1 MRAPAASTTPL
12 GPQML
17 VAVDRAADLLCARI
31 ADGTYRPSTSTPALV
46 QLAAQF
52 GVTTGIMHQAV
63 RRLKRTGI
71 IATCRQGRAVIADA
85 ACEELERRAL
95 ASCPAPQPGPEPESE
110 SAVNRQITQLAARIR
125 GDIASGAWLPGQPR
139 TRRELRE
146 GYQVP
151 GRVVAGAVRRLR
163 IEQVVKVRR
172 RVGVRPLPGPPSMA
186 GPHQAAAESDTSPAG
201 SVEASARLP
210 RRGTPC

>member
-1 MRAPAASTTPL
+1 
-12 GPQML
+12 ML

-46 QLAAQF
+46 HLAAQF
-52 GVTTGIMHQAV
+52 GVTTGVMHQAV

-95 ASCPAPQPGPEPESE
+95 ASRPDPQPEPEP
-110 SAVNRQITQLAARIR
+110 AVNRQITQLAARIR

-151 GRVVAGAVRRLR
+151 GRVVAGAVRQLR